1 MQLLILL
8 YLASI
13 LSGFAL
19 INVPTSTI
27 ITPGIANVFD
37 IVGSIAIVVF
47 SLALLYHGI
56 KSLIK
61 K

>member
-1 MQLLILL
+1 MQLLIFL

-19 INVPTSTI
+19 INVPTSAI
-27 ITPGIANVFD
+27 ITPGIANFFD
-37 IVGSIAIVVF
+37 IVGGIAIVVF
-47 SLALLYHGI
+47 SFVLLYHGI